1 MLDQMTHLFRLS
13 KIVEA
18 GSMRKASNDL
28 NVTQPALSRS
38 IAKLE
43 ERFGK
48 NILIRHSRGIEP
60 TEFGKRLLSSVNR
73 LSRHWELSEED
84 LMKSGEELKG
94 RLKILAGPFWRS
106 IVLPSVLGKLH
117 KKFPSLIFEMQRS
130 VQGSSI
136 DEIVEG
142 RCDIM
147 FGGVQAED
155 KLDKRLVQQKFTSF
169 YDRIIARKEHPIF
182 NQLKDS
188 GTIAVNS
195 VLKYPWILY
204 TEEPAY
210 EMATIHGII
219 EKIGRVPDIRI
230 ESESLIAVINLLQS
244 NDYLCILPEAAVRNL
259 YGPQLTPLPIDLG
272 RRNIISGAIYREEM
286 TDWPP
291 LKELLKICGKYFNQ
305 NKSNKKII

>member
-1 MLDQMTHLFRLS
+1 MIDQMTHLFRLS
-13 KIVEA
+13 KIVES
-18 GSMRKASNDL
+18 GSMRKASHEL

-43 ERFGK
+43 ERFKK

-60 TEFGKRLLSSVNR
+60 TEFGKRLLISVSR
-73 LSRHWELSEED
+73 LTRHWELSEED
-84 LMKSGEELKG
+84 LMNSGEELKG

-106 IVLPSVLGKLH
+106 IVLPSILGKLH

-142 RCDIM
+142 RSDIM
-147 FGGVQAED
+147 FGGVQTEES
-155 KLDKRLVQQKFTSF
+155 LDKRLLQQKFTSF
-169 YDRIIARKEHPIF
+169 YDRIIARKEHPIL
-182 NQLKDS
+182 NQQINKGKIS
-188 GTIAVNS
+188 AKS

-204 TEEPAY
+204 TEDPAY

-219 EKIGRVPDIRI
+219 EKVGRVPDIRI

-244 NDYLCILPEAAVRNL
+244 NDYLCILPEAAVKSV
-259 YGPQLTPLPIDLG
+259 YGPELVPLPIDLG
-272 RRNIISGAIYREEM
+272 RRNIISGAIYRDEM

-291 LKELLKICGKYFNQ
+291 LKELIKLCEKYFHQ
-305 NKSNKKII
+305 KKF

>member
-117 KKFPSLIFEMQRS
+117 KKFPSLIFEMQ
-130 VQGSSI
+130 
-136 DEIVEG
+136 
-142 RCDIM
+142 
-147 FGGVQAED
+147 
-155 KLDKRLVQQKFTSF
+155 
-169 YDRIIARKEHPIF
+169 
-182 NQLKDS
+182 
-188 GTIAVNS
+188 
-195 VLKYPWILY
+195 
-204 TEEPAY
+204 
-210 EMATIHGII
+210 
-219 EKIGRVPDIRI
+219 
-230 ESESLIAVINLLQS
+230 
-244 NDYLCILPEAAVRNL
+244 
-259 YGPQLTPLPIDLG
+259 
-272 RRNIISGAIYREEM
+272 
-286 TDWPP
+286 
-291 LKELLKICGKYFNQ
+291 
-305 NKSNKKII
+305 